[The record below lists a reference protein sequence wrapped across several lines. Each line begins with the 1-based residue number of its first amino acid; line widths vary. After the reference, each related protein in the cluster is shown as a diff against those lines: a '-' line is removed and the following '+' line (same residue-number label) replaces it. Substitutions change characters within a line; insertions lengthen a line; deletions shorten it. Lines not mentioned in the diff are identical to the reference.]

1 MKLFTSC
8 IPVSVN
14 IITLLLC
21 VLLKHAHVVRSFT
34 IQNPAHIHK
43 ASSIKNIP
51 RPNHLIL
58 NATPKY
64 TMPSQEEAVELGIRE
79 WPQQTK
85 SSSWTD
91 EAQEGQTLVRYI
103 LQGSGTLIV
112 NGGDSKKFAT
122 GMLME
127 VEGPV
132 SLEWKKDDGEDCI
145 ILTPGFENGG
155 LFVGAFLGFM
165 AMVAA
170 LVALS

>member
-1 MKLFTSC
+1 
-8 IPVSVN
+8 
-14 IITLLLC
+14 
-21 VLLKHAHVVRSFT
+21 
-34 IQNPAHIHK
+34 
-43 ASSIKNIP
+43 
-51 RPNHLIL
+51 
-58 NATPKY
+58 
-64 TMPSQEEAVELGIRE
+64 MPSQEEAVELGIRE

-85 SSSWTD
+85 SSPWTD